1 MSDLMF
7 MSEDLKTSCPKSL
20 YAGTPNFENLPG
32 IVILYL
38 WGDSS
43 QSPTYPITPTV
54 GEYNFNP
61 PPCCN

>member
-1 MSDLMF
+1 MSNLMF

-20 YAGTPNFENLPG
+20 YAGTPNFENLPY
-32 IVILYL
+32 IVTLYLWGDIAMLYL

-54 GEYNFNP
+54 GE
-61 PPCCN
+61 

>member
-1 MSDLMF
+1 MLGPKIW
-7 MSEDLKTSCPKSL
+7 KTYMGGIVSL
-20 YAGTPNFENLPG
+20 YLWGD

-54 GEYNFNP
+54 GEYNFNH
-61 PPCCN
+61 PPCCNY

>member
-1 MSDLMF
+1 MLGPQIW
-7 MSEDLKTSCPKSL
+7 KTYMGGIVSL
-20 YAGTPNFENLPG
+20 YSWGD

-54 GEYNFNP
+54 GEYNFNH